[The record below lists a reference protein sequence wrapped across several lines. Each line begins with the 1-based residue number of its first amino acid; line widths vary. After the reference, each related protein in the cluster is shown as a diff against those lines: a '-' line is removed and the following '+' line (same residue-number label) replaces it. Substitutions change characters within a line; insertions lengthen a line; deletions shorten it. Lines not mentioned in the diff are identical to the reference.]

1 MKIIFLEKSFAKYD
15 AETSLGPFLKIKI
28 EHISNNLMI
37 NGVRFYTVF
46 LMYAKLRAIETY

>member
-1 MKIIFLEKSFAKYD
+1 MMQKLVSDLFW
-15 AETSLGPFLKIKI
+15 KIKI

-46 LMYAKLRAIETY
+46 LMYAKLRAIETYWN